1 MELHYSSLL
10 LHVVELNCDCCW
22 HYRAW
27 LAEKEMHV
35 TIALVVYCQVK
46 IELFNQPLI
55 KKATNSVCKLSSL
68 ETTVSSNLFTVTMV
82 QSLITFHVLDKLYF
96 QPGYILRM

>member
-10 LHVVELNCDCCW
+10 LHVVELNCDSCW

-35 TIALVVYCQVK
+35 TIALVC
-46 IELFNQPLI
+46 I
-55 KKATNSVCKLSSL
+55 LSS
-68 ETTVSSNLFTVTMV
+68 
-82 QSLITFHVLDKLYF
+82 
-96 QPGYILRM
+96 

>member
-27 LAEKEMHV
+27 LAVEKEMHV

-46 IELFNQPLI
+46 IELFNH
-55 KKATNSVCKLSSL
+55 AVC
-68 ETTVSSNLFTVTMV
+68 
-82 QSLITFHVLDKLYF
+82 
-96 QPGYILRM
+96 